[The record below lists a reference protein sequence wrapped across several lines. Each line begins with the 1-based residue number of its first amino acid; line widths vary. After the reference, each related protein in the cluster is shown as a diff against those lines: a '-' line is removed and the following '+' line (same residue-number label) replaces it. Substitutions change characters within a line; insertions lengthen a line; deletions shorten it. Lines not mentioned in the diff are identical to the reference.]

1 MSIWLYMVCSGMVSV
16 SAILLIA
23 TRCYVLHFFLT
34 LHIPNDW
41 KEVFGVLGDVAFDL
55 LQVVH
60 IQPKPGGVQV
70 LDRRSSEEG
79 RC

>member
-1 MSIWLYMVCSGMVSV
+1 MVIYGVLWNGFSMSNPANSN
-16 SAILLIA
+16 
-23 TRCYVLHFFLT
+23 TVLRPTFFLT

-60 IQPKPGGVQV
+60 IQPKPGGV
-70 LDRRSSEEG
+70 
-79 RC
+79 